1 MAQFL
6 KHASSG
12 RIYPWTEALAE
23 RVDMLPYSGPDPFAK
38 GRKAVGQ
45 KPQTVEEAPKQ
56 QPDPRVAEQ
65 QRIAEIKARYEAE
78 FERPPHPNMKPET
91 MEARLAEAEA
101 ERIMKAEQ
109 VPIPDR
115 PDDSEDDSEGAF
127 GFGEDAETNEA

>member
-1 MAQFL
+1 MAQHFL

-12 RIYPWTEALAE
+12 RIYPWTESLAE

-38 GRKAVGQ
+38 GRKAVGKAPNQ
-45 KPQTVEEAPKQ
+45 VERPPEQQT
-56 QPDPRVAEQ
+56 DPRIAEQ
-65 QRIAEIKARYEAE
+65 QRTAAIKEKFEAE
-78 FERPPHPNMKPET
+78 FGRPPHPNMKPET

-109 VPIPDR
+109 VPIPEREESSD
-115 PDDSEDDSEGAF
+115 EGEGEF